1 LELILVERGIIK
13 CMKQKVVILIMLNF
27 LLFSIGYTASQGTTT
42 ASFLK
47 ISVGARNIAMG
58 ETGATC
64 EDINSIYWNPAGLAS
79 IDNIEA
85 SLMHSVW
92 LETINYEHLTFGLP
106 TKSGN
111 IGFAINYLFMGE
123 MDKYDYLGNKQGSM
137 TAGDLALTF
146 GLSRKVLI
154 KEWLP
159 MFNLGANIKYLH
171 SQLEEEKADA
181 LAIDLGLQTELKNP
195 KVKVGLVIQNVG
207 TGMKFI
213 KESYPLPTNI
223 KLGAGYSLIVKN
235 NQLNLAFDI
244 NIPND
249 NVVKLGLGAEYA
261 IDCGRGI
268 KVSPRIGYGAY
279 KEGLEGLSGITA
291 GIGFKYQNYIID
303 YVFVP
308 YGQLGST
315 HRISFSMKFSKEKRE
330 EEKLILPRY

>member
-1 LELILVERGIIK
+1 
-13 CMKQKVVILIMLNF
+13 MKQKVSFLALINF

-47 ISVGARNIAMG
+47 IAVGARNIAMG
-58 ETGATC
+58 ETGATSD
-64 EDINSIYWNPAGLAS
+64 DINSIYWNPAGLAS
-79 IDNIEA
+79 IENIEA

-111 IGFAINYLFMGE
+111 IGFAINYLFMGD
-123 MDKYDYLGNKQGSM
+123 MDKYDYLGNKQGSI
-137 TAGDLALTF
+137 TASDLALTF

-159 MFNLGANIKYLH
+159 IFNLGVNMKYIQ
-171 SQLEEEKADA
+171 SKLEEEKADA
-181 LAIDLGLQTELKNP
+181 LATDLGLQTELKNP
-195 KVKVGLVIQNVG
+195 KVKVGLVIQNIG

-223 KLGAGYSLIVKN
+223 KLGAGYSLVVKN
-235 NQLNLAFDI
+235 NPLNLAFDI

-249 NVVKLGLGAEYA
+249 NVVKLGLGAEYT
-261 IDCGRGI
+261 IDCGKGI
-268 KVSPRIGYGAY
+268 IVSPRIGYGANR
-279 KEGLEGLSGITA
+279 EGLEGLSGITL
-291 GIGFKYQNYIID
+291 GVGFRYQNYIID

-308 YGQLGST
+308 YGQLGNT
-315 HRISFSMKFSKEKRE
+315 HRISFTMKLSKEKIGVLKKVRE
-330 EEKLILPRY
+330 DEEKKLILPRY

>member
-1 LELILVERGIIK
+1 
-13 CMKQKVVILIMLNF
+13 MKQKIFFIALINF
-27 LLFSIGYTASQGTTT
+27 LLFSIGYTSSPGTTT

-47 ISVGARNIAMG
+47 IAVGARNIAMG

-79 IDNIEA
+79 IENIEA

-106 TKSGN
+106 TKFGN
-111 IGFAINYLFMGE
+111 IGFAINYLSMGE

-137 TAGDLALTF
+137 TASDLALTL
-146 GLSRKVLI
+146 GLSKKVLI

-181 LAIDLGLQTELKNP
+181 LATDLGLQTELKNP
-195 KVKVGLVIQNVG
+195 NVKVGLVIQNVG
-207 TGMKFI
+207 TDMKFV

-223 KLGAGYSLIVKN
+223 KLGAGYSLVVKN
-235 NQLNLAFDI
+235 NPLNLAFDI

-249 NVVKLGLGAEYA
+249 NVVKLGLGGEYT
-261 IDCGRGI
+261 IDCGKGI
-268 KVSPRIGYGAY
+268 IISPRIGYGAY
-279 KEGLEGLSGITA
+279 TEGLEGLSGITL
-291 GIGFKYQNYIID
+291 GVGFRYQNYIID

-308 YGQLGST
+308 YGQLGDT
-315 HRISFSMKFSKEKRE
+315 HRISFSMKLGKEKIEVFSKAREDE
-330 EEKLILPRY
+330 EEKLVLPRY

>member
-1 LELILVERGIIK
+1 
-13 CMKQKVVILIMLNF
+13 MKQKVSLLALINF
-27 LLFSIGYTASQGTTT
+27 LLFSIGYTTSKGTTT

-58 ETGATC
+58 ETGATS

-92 LETINYEHLTFGLP
+92 LETISYEHLTFGLP
-106 TKSGN
+106 TKFGN

-123 MDKYDYLGNKQGSM
+123 MDKYDYAGDKQGSM
-137 TAGDLALTF
+137 TASDLALTF

-154 KEWLP
+154 KEGMPYLK
-159 MFNLGANIKYLH
+159 FGANIKYLH
-171 SQLEEEKADA
+171 SKLEEEKADA
-181 LAIDLGLQTELKNP
+181 LATDLGLQTELKNP
-195 KVKVGLVIQNVG
+195 KVKIGLVIQNIG

-213 KESYPLPTNI
+213 KESCPLPTNI
-223 KLGAGYSLIVKN
+223 KLGAGYSLVVKN
-235 NQLNLAFDI
+235 NPLNLAFDI

-249 NVVKLGLGAEYA
+249 NNLRINFGTEYE
-261 IDCGRGI
+261 INCGKNI
-268 KVSPRIGYGAY
+268 IVSPRIGYGAY

-291 GIGFKYQNYIID
+291 GIGFKYQNYFID
-303 YVFVP
+303 YAFVP
-308 YGQLGST
+308 YGQLGNT
-315 HRISFSMKFSKEKRE
+315 HRISLSMEFSKEKIKVLKKKRGEDE